1 MSANSFTVETSEG
14 TIQIQA
20 KINAVRVYTI
30 QFNGENGFAEIWLDP
45 DEARELARMLNL
57 IATVAEAEANQ

>member
-1 MSANSFTVETSEG
+1 MSANKFIVETSAG
-14 TIQIQA
+14 MIQVEA

-30 QFNGENGFAEIWLDP
+30 QFDSENGFAEIMLEP
-45 DEARELARMLNL
+45 DEARELARMINL